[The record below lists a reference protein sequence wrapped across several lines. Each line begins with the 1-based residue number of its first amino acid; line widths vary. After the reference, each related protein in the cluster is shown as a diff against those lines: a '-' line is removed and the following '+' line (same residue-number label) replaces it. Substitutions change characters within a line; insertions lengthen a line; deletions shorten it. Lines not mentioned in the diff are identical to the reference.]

1 MKKISLFIAM
11 SLDGYIADSKGSVEW
26 LTGQGNDED
35 NIDSYSE
42 FVKDIDTVVMG
53 WNTYH
58 QIVTELSPE
67 DWVYDDFTTY
77 VVTHKQKKSSDKI
90 HFVNKNPVEL
100 IKELRKENGNGI
112 WICGGANLIQQLV
125 RADIIDCYYITVIP
139 TILGSGI
146 RLFEKADH
154 EIKLRLLKTQSYNGM
169 MDLILVVA
177 LVGCSTSKDGN
188 YPATIMVNGTNFYS
202 TNNAVAVEV
211 DDSVIQYTTSYAEN
225 GVPKKDGEANFNKD
239 TGTPYAILEDG
250 MVVVLIDNEWI
261 EFQSKVS
268 RKVLV

>member
-112 WICGGANLIQQLV
+112 RICGGANLIQQLV

-169 MDLILVVA
+169 MDLI
-177 LVGCSTSKDGN
+177 
-188 YPATIMVNGTNFYS
+188 
-202 TNNAVAVEV
+202 
-211 DDSVIQYTTSYAEN
+211 YA
-225 GVPKKDGEANFNKD
+225 K
-239 TGTPYAILEDG
+239 
-250 MVVVLIDNEWI
+250 
-261 EFQSKVS
+261 
-268 RKVLV
+268 R